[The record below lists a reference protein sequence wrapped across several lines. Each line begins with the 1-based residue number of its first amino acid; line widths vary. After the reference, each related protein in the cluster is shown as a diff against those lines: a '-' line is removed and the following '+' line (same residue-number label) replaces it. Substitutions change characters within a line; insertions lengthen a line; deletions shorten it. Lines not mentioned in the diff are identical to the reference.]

1 MGDSEQNLKR
11 ELEALQA
18 EVNWLRKSLSRAAPH
33 LNAQV
38 QLLKDIT
45 AQIRQSSSVAAV
57 LSTVVGQV
65 RQQLQTDR
73 ALVLRL
79 DQNSQGTVMMES
91 VDAAWPSIQA
101 MSYPASMLGSF
112 DLKRQ
117 AQAHRS
123 VISSV
128 DASDLSSEELE
139 LLNAWQA
146 KAILS
151 VPIWCGAQVWG
162 WLTVHQCT
170 APRHWQPD
178 EVDLLDQIA
187 LQLSSLLVQADKD
200 SMAPVER
207 AVPVQI
213 TGTAEEGEAKYRLLC
228 DCLPIGILQTD
239 AAGQCFYTNAQWQ
252 ALSGLTEEQS
262 LGYGWTTVV
271 HPEDRTA
278 VRAEWRDCVSRGA
291 EFSQEFRCLNP
302 QGQVYWMSVR
312 AAALQSATGQVIG
325 YVGTTEDISKAKI
338 AEVVRKQAEREL
350 REVSEAL
357 SNAVE
362 GISRLDDQG
371 RYLNVNDAY
380 ARMVGYTP
388 AEMVGMH
395 WPKTVLPEDL
405 PVVQAAY
412 QRMIGDGKVEVEVR
426 GIRQD
431 GSVFY
436 KQLFMVAIYDAQ
448 QRLTGHH
455 CFMKDIS
462 DRKQAEVAL
471 QQLNR
476 DLDLNVQ
483 TRTAQ
488 LHQTNVYLQQELL
501 HRQQAEEALRHQV
514 AREKLL
520 ATITQKIRQSLDLN
534 SILSTAVQEV
544 RELLQADRALIFQL
558 TPEQAGVVVE
568 ESVLPP
574 YPTTVTALH
583 FPKETFPEACYHYY
597 TAGQPRIVLDI
608 ATDRW
613 ADCLR
618 DMTHALDVKS
628 KIVAPIM
635 QHRTE
640 EEPILWGLLIV
651 HACSYRRQWQQ
662 DEADLLQQI
671 ANQIAISLQQAAL
684 YQRLQQELNE
694 RKQAQISLQQ
704 SESLF
709 RSLCESAPI
718 GIFRNDVEGNCV
730 YTNPRCQE
738 IAGFTYEEALGNGWQ
753 QFIHPDDL
761 EKIKPLRTADGA
773 DKRPSFVEIRHVH
786 KDGTVRLCQVKAVPI
801 LSVHETLL
809 GYVGTVED
817 ITDTRAIEQMKNEFI
832 AIVSH
837 ELRTPLASIR
847 GSLGL
852 LASGVLKDDPA
863 TGQHMLNI
871 AATETERLVRLVG
884 DILDLERLESSKVAL
899 DRQACDAGALMQQA
913 VAVLQPLAEAR
924 SITLVCS
931 PLHVSIWA
939 APDRIIQTLVNLL
952 GNAIKFSPAHSTVT
966 LTALAQGTRVLFLIQ
981 DQGPGIP
988 ANHLEKIF
996 KRFQQVDASDAR
1008 NKSGTGLGLA
1018 ICRNIVQQHGGH
1030 IWAESVLGQG
1040 STFLFTIPMA
1050 LSEQ

>member
-1 MGDSEQNLKR
+1 MEDSEQNLKR

-18 EVNWLRKSLSRAAPH
+18 EVAWLRKSLSQAAPH
-33 LNAQV
+33 LSAQV
-38 QLLKDIT
+38 QLIQDIT
-45 AQIRQSSSVAAV
+45 AQIRHSSSVATV
-57 LSTVVGQV
+57 LSMVVAQV

-79 DQNSQGTVMMES
+79 NQDSHSTVLVES
-91 VDAAWPSIQA
+91 VDAAWPSIQS
-101 MSYPASMLGSF
+101 MSHLGSAVGSF
-112 DLKRQ
+112 YLKRQ
-117 AQAHRS
+117 NQAQGK

-128 DASDLSSEELE
+128 DSSA
-139 LLNAWQA
+139 LLPDEIALLAAWQA

-151 VPIWCGAQVWG
+151 VPIWGGAQVWG
-162 WLTVHQCT
+162 WLTVHQCK

-187 LQLSSLLVQADKD
+187 TQLSRAVSQADED
-200 SMAPVER
+200 PVSQVELTL
-207 AVPVQI
+207 PVQ
-213 TGTAEEGEAKYRLLC
+213 TVGSVEAGEAKYRLLC

-239 AAGQCFYTNAQWQ
+239 ASGHCFYTNAQWQ
-252 ALSGLTEEQS
+252 ALSGLTREQS
-262 LGYGWTTVV
+262 LGYGWATVV
-271 HPEDRTA
+271 HPEDRA
-278 VRAEWRDCVSRGA
+278 VVLAEWQDCVSRGA
-291 EFSQEFRCLNP
+291 EFNQEFRCLTP

-312 AAALQSATGQVIG
+312 AATLKGNIGQVIG
-325 YVGTTEDISKAKI
+325 YVGTTEDVSKAKI

-371 RYLNVNDAY
+371 RYINVNDAY

-388 AEMVGMH
+388 AEMVGMQ

-462 DRKQAEVAL
+462 DRKQAEAVL

-520 ATITQKIRQSLDLN
+520 ATITQKIRQSLNLN

-544 RELLQADRALIFQL
+544 RELLEADRALIFQL
-558 TPEQAGVVVE
+558 TLEGTGVVVE

-574 YPTTVTALH
+574 FPTTEAAMN
-583 FPKETFPEACYHYY
+583 FPQKNFPEVCYRYY
-597 TAGQPRIVLDI
+597 SNGHPHIVLD
-608 ATDRW
+608 TVMDPW
-613 ADCLR
+613 AACLI
-618 DMTHALDVKS
+618 DLTHALEVKS
-628 KIVAPIM
+628 KIVAPIV
-635 QHRTE
+635 QHRTDE
-640 EEPILWGLLIV
+640 VPILWGLLIV
-651 HACSYRRQWQQ
+651 HACSYERQWQQ

-671 ANQIAISLQQAAL
+671 ANQIAIALQQAAL
-684 YQRLQQELNE
+684 YQRVQQELNE
-694 RKQAQISLQQ
+694 RKQAQLSLQQ
-704 SESLF
+704 SEVLF

-718 GIFRNDVEGNCV
+718 GIFRNDAEGNCV

-738 IAGFTYEEALGNGWQ
+738 IGGFTYEEALGNGWQ
-753 QFIHPDDL
+753 QFIHPEDL
-761 EKIKPLRTADGA
+761 EKFMPQTTADREA
-773 DKRPSFVEIRHVH
+773 KRPSFAEVRHVH

-801 LSVHETLL
+801 LSVHDTLL

-817 ITDTRAIEQMKNEFI
+817 ITDSRAIEQMKNEFI

-852 LASGVLKDDPA
+852 LASGVLKNDPA
-863 TGQHMLNI
+863 TAQHMLNI
-871 AATETERLVRLVG
+871 AASETERLVRLVG
-884 DILDLERLESSKVAL
+884 DILDLERLESSKMLL
-899 DRQACDAGALMQQA
+899 DKQACDAGALMQQA
-913 VAVLQPLAEAR
+913 VEVLQPLAEGR

-931 PLHVSIWA
+931 PLNVLIWA

-952 GNAIKFSPAHSTVT
+952 GNAIKFSPSHSTVT
-966 LTALAQGTRVLFLIQ
+966 LTAQVQETRVLFQIQ
-981 DQGPGIP
+981 DQGQGIP

-1050 LSEQ
+1050 LSE